1 MNEPRGRREF
11 IKILG
16 FGGVVFASGLAGA
29 CTNLLRK
36 SGGGPEDDFFFVQ
49 LSDSHWGFKGPP
61 NPEAANTLR
70 QAVQA
75 VNALPRQ
82 PDFIVFTGDLTHTT
96 DDVAER
102 NKRMREFKEIVA
114 GLKTPVQHYMPG
126 EHDASLDEGKAFQD
140 NFGPTHYSFDHKG
153 IHFAVLDNVS
163 DPQAAIGDAQLDWL
177 LADLKPLSP
186 DAPIVVFTH
195 RPLFDLAPAWDWAT
209 KDGSKAIDLLQHYK
223 NVTVFYGHIHQEHHF
238 KTGAIAHHAAQ
249 SLIFPLPPPLSQPK
263 RAPVPW
269 DPAHPRRGL
278 GFREISVDPSRL
290 VLTLKQDSLEG
301 VGAVQPATAGASY

>member
-1 MNEPRGRREF
+1 MMEPNGRRHF
-11 IKILG
+11 IKLLG
-16 FGGVVFASGLAGA
+16 FGGAVFASGLAGA
-29 CTNLLRK
+29 CGKYLK
-36 SGGGPEDDFFFVQ
+36 GGGGGDDDFFFVQ

-96 DDVAER
+96 DDEAER
-102 NKRMREFKEIVA
+102 NKRMREFKAIVA
-114 GLKTPVQHYMPG
+114 GLKAPVQHYMPG
-126 EHDASLDEGKAFQD
+126 EHDASLDLGKAFQEH
-140 NFGPTHYSFDHKG
+140 FGPTHYSFDHKG
-153 IHFAVLDNVS
+153 IHFALLDNVS
-163 DPQAAIGDAQLDWL
+163 DPQASIGDAQLDWL
-177 LADLKPLSP
+177 SADLKPLAP
-186 DAPIVVFTH
+186 EAPIVIFTH

-209 KDGSKAIDLLQHYK
+209 RDGSKAIDLLQHWK

-278 GFREISVDPSRL
+278 GFREVTGDESRL
-290 VLTLKQDSLEG
+290 IYTLKEDSLEG
-301 VGAVQPATAGASY
+301 AAQPVAVQAG